1 MRSYLIVVL
10 VAVLGLAFLSCSGS
24 KVLTDTKLGDVPDWF
39 KNIPE
44 DPDFLFSAKTATSKD
59 LQLALDKATQ
69 AARADIAQQ
78 AEVKISGIQK
88 SFQEEVGAGDESELL
103 QQFTQASKSVFS
115 TQLVGS
121 KTKEQKLVKDG
132 QGYRAYVLVEY
143 PVGAA
148 AQALMQQLSKKKNLY
163 TRFRASQTFE
173 ELNKEVEKY
182 EKWKKEQGMQ

>member
-1 MRSYLIVVL
+1 MRSHRIVVL
-10 VAVLGLAFLSCSGS
+10 VAILGLTFLSCSGS
-24 KVLTDTKLGDVPDWF
+24 KVLTDTKLGHVPKWF
-39 KNIPE
+39 TNIPE

-88 SFQEEVGAGDESELL
+88 AFQEEVGAGDDSELL

-121 KTKEQKLVKDG
+121 RIKEQKLVKDR
-132 QGYRAYVLVEY
+132 QGYRAYVLAEY

-148 AQALMQQLSKKKNLY
+148 AKALMQQLSKQKNLY
-163 TRFRASQTFE
+163 TRFRASQTFD

-182 EKWKKEQGMQ
+182 EKWKKEQGM